1 MSKLSVLEKNAY
13 INILIKD
20 NGIWAHL
27 AYTDFNANREYI
39 LSDYTD
45 LNALKFLLDDNVFT
59 KEFWFEY
66 FDTVEKVFDWD
77 IVDKDKDSVFTFR
90 DFKAEGDGVSGVRV
104 QIDDNQDFFTEIF
117 NSVRDFSNEV
127 SLRVIDDAY
136 LETMLKGLSQRIDI
150 DDLLVVDMDL
160 FHFSVFRVT
169 AEYEKGRPTGHQIF
183 SKSKMSWKDEIP
195 LIDSIK
201 DARFG
206 AFLSTEL
213 SEKNL
218 QNTWANFVIDRP
230 IFVQDRPL
238 LDIVRSYATIQN
250 FSLFRDNRKKIET
263 FGREYTR
270 SAMIITGNI
279 PRVLG
284 KSKTLMTIID
294 GLEITGN
301 FDCYFDLDL
310 RTIAYG
316 KSYVEMTES
325 TDIILTRNS
334 LLPKMTKVIIPQTKP
349 GMKNRVVF
357 SGKVQGVDTEQ
368 TDFYAISSQFTMIE
382 MPPHENRLLIEG
394 TFRNGVKMIPLGETK
409 INYMSTPESTKI
421 DSILFDCRPRPIVY
435 GPDAHS
441 NKLKLQSWLNDY

>member
-1 MSKLSVLEKNAY
+1 MKKNAY
-13 INILIKD
+13 INILVKD
-20 NGIWAHL
+20 NAIWAQL

-66 FDTVEKVFDWD
+66 FDTLEKVFDWN

-90 DFKAEGDGVSGVRV
+90 GFAKEGDGVSGVRV
-104 QIDDNQDFFTEIF
+104 QIDDNQEFFSEIF
-117 NSVRDFSNEV
+117 DSVRDFSNEV
-127 SLRVIDDAY
+127 ALRVIDDGY
-136 LETMLKGLSQRIDI
+136 INTLMQGLSTRMEV
-150 DDLLVVDMDL
+150 DDLLIVDMDL
-160 FHFSVFRVT
+160 LDFSVFRIS
-169 AEYEKGRPTGHQIF
+169 AEYEKSKPTGKKIF
-183 SKSKMSWKDEIP
+183 SKSKISWKDEIP

-206 AFLSTEL
+206 AFLATDI

-218 QNTWANFVIDRP
+218 QNMWGNFVIDRP

-238 LDIVRSYATIQN
+238 LDVIRSYATIQN
-250 FSLFRDNRKKIET
+250 FSLFRDNKKKIET

-270 SAMIITGNI
+270 SAMVITGNI
-279 PRVLG
+279 PRILG
-284 KSKTLMTIID
+284 KSKTLMSIID

-316 KSYVEMTES
+316 KSYIEMTDS

-334 LLPKMTKVIIPQTKP
+334 LLPKMTKVIIPQSKA

-357 SGKVQGVDTEQ
+357 SGKIQGVDIDES
-368 TDFYAISSQFTMIE
+368 DFYALSSQYTLVE
-382 MPPHENRLLIEG
+382 MPPHESRLLIEG
-394 TFRNGVKMIPLGETK
+394 TFRNGLKTIPLGETK
-409 INYMSTPESTKI
+409 ISYMSTPENSKI
-421 DSILFDCRPRPIVY
+421 ESILFDCRPRPIVY
-435 GPDAHS
+435 GPDAQA
-441 NKLKLQSWLNDY
+441 NKLKLQAWLNDY

>member
-1 MSKLSVLEKNAY
+1 MAKLSVLKKNAY
-13 INILIKD
+13 INILVKD
-20 NGIWAHL
+20 NAIWAQL

-66 FDTVEKVFDWD
+66 FDTLEKVFDWN
-77 IVDKDKDSVFTFR
+77 IVDRDKDSVFTFR
-90 DFKAEGDGVSGVRV
+90 GFAKEGDGVSGVRV
-104 QIDDNQDFFTEIF
+104 QIDDNQEFFSEIF
-117 NSVRDFSNEV
+117 DSVRDFSNEV
-127 SLRVIDDAY
+127 ALRVIDDAY
-136 LETMLKGLSQRIDI
+136 INTFMQGLSTRMEV
-150 DDLLVVDMDL
+150 DDLLIVDMDL
-160 FHFSVFRVT
+160 FDFSVFRIT
-169 AEYEKGRPTGHQIF
+169 AEYEKSKPTGKKIF
-183 SKSKMSWKDEIP
+183 SKSKISWKDEIP

-206 AFLSTEL
+206 AFLATDI

-218 QNTWANFVIDRP
+218 QNMWGNFVIDRP

-238 LDIVRSYATIQN
+238 LDVIRSYATIQN
-250 FSLFRDNRKKIET
+250 FSLFRDNKKKIET

-279 PRVLG
+279 PRILG
-284 KSKTLMTIID
+284 KSKTLMSIID

-316 KSYVEMTES
+316 KSYIEMTDS
-325 TDIILTRNS
+325 TDILLTRNS
-334 LLPKMTKVIIPQTKP
+334 LLPKMTKVIIPQSKA
-349 GMKNRVVF
+349 GMRNRVVF
-357 SGKVQGVDTEQ
+357 SGKIQGVDVDES
-368 TDFYAISSQFTMIE
+368 DFYALSSQYTLVE

-394 TFRNGVKMIPLGETK
+394 TFRNGLKMIPLGETK
-409 INYMSTPESTKI
+409 ISYMSTPESTKI
-421 DSILFDCRPRPIVY
+421 ESVLFDCRPRPIVY
-435 GPDAHS
+435 GPDAQA
-441 NKLKLQSWLNDY
+441 NKLKLQAWLNDY

>member
-1 MSKLSVLEKNAY
+1 MAKLSVLKKNAY
-13 INILIKD
+13 INILVKD
-20 NGIWAHL
+20 NAIWAQL

-66 FDTVEKVFDWD
+66 FDTLEKVFDWN

-90 DFKAEGDGVSGVRV
+90 GFAKEGDGVSGVRV
-104 QIDDNQDFFTEIF
+104 QIDDNQEFFSEIF
-117 NSVRDFSNEV
+117 DSVRDFSNEV
-127 SLRVIDDAY
+127 ALRVIDDGY
-136 LETMLKGLSQRIDI
+136 INTLMQGLSTRMEV
-150 DDLLVVDMDL
+150 DDLLIVDMDL
-160 FHFSVFRVT
+160 LDFSVFRIS
-169 AEYEKGRPTGHQIF
+169 AEYEKSKPTGKKIF
-183 SKSKMSWKDEIP
+183 SKSKISWKDEIP

-206 AFLSTEL
+206 AFLATDI

-218 QNTWANFVIDRP
+218 QNMWGNFVIDRP

-238 LDIVRSYATIQN
+238 LDVIRSYATIQN
-250 FSLFRDNRKKIET
+250 FSLFRDNKKKIET

-270 SAMIITGNI
+270 SAMVITGNI
-279 PRVLG
+279 PRILG
-284 KSKTLMTIID
+284 KSKTLMSIID

-316 KSYVEMTES
+316 KSYIEMTDS

-334 LLPKMTKVIIPQTKP
+334 LLPKMTKVIIPQSKA

-357 SGKVQGVDTEQ
+357 SGKIQGVDIDES
-368 TDFYAISSQFTMIE
+368 DFYALSSQYTLVE

-394 TFRNGVKMIPLGETK
+394 TFRNGLKTIPLGETK
-409 INYMSTPESTKI
+409 ISYMSTPESTKI
-421 DSILFDCRPRPIVY
+421 ESILFDCRPRPIVY
-435 GPDAHS
+435 GPDAQA
-441 NKLKLQSWLNDY
+441 NKLKLQAWLNDY

>member
-1 MSKLSVLEKNAY
+1 MAKLSVLKKNAY
-13 INILIKD
+13 INILVKD
-20 NGIWAHL
+20 NAIWAQL

-66 FDTVEKVFDWD
+66 FDTLEKVFDWN

-90 DFKAEGDGVSGVRV
+90 GFAKEGDGVSGVRV
-104 QIDDNQDFFTEIF
+104 QIDDNQEFFSEIF
-117 NSVRDFSNEV
+117 DSVRDFSNEV
-127 SLRVIDDAY
+127 ALRVIDDGY
-136 LETMLKGLSQRIDI
+136 INTLMQGLSTRMEV
-150 DDLLVVDMDL
+150 DDLLIVDMDL
-160 FHFSVFRVT
+160 FDFSVFRIS
-169 AEYEKGRPTGHQIF
+169 AEYEKSKPTGKKIF
-183 SKSKMSWKDEIP
+183 SKSKISWKDEIP

-206 AFLSTEL
+206 AFLATDI

-218 QNTWANFVIDRP
+218 QNMWGNFVIDRP

-238 LDIVRSYATIQN
+238 LDVIRSYATIQN
-250 FSLFRDNRKKIET
+250 FSLFRDNKKKIET

-270 SAMIITGNI
+270 SAMVITGNI
-279 PRVLG
+279 PRILG
-284 KSKTLMTIID
+284 KSKTLMSIID

-316 KSYVEMTES
+316 KSYIEMTDS

-334 LLPKMTKVIIPQTKP
+334 LLPKMTKVIIPQSKA

-357 SGKVQGVDTEQ
+357 SGKIQGVDIDES
-368 TDFYAISSQFTMIE
+368 DFYALSSQYTLVE

-394 TFRNGVKMIPLGETK
+394 TFRNGLKTIPLGETK
-409 INYMSTPESTKI
+409 ISYMSTPESTKI
-421 DSILFDCRPRPIVY
+421 ESILFDCRPRPIVY
-435 GPDAHS
+435 GPDAQA
-441 NKLKLQSWLNDY
+441 NKLKLQAWLNDY